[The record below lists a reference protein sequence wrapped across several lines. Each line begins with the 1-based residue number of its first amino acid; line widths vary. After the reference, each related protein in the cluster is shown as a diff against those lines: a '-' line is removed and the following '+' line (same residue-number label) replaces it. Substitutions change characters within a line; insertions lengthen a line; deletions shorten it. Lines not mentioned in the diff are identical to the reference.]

1 LKIQVCEGQNRPNGK
16 FIYEERSYSV
26 HLSNSICVVSSEPVG
41 RMAVYG
47 AVGSS
52 VNYLLQSLR
61 VLVWG
66 QHGRRAASC
75 RSLRTQ
81 VMPNPSVNLTRNSVP
96 HLPGSARYAHN
107 ALPGK
112 RVTLPRAGYLKR

>member
-1 LKIQVCEGQNRPNGK
+1 VKIQVCEGQNLPNGK
-16 FIYEERSYSV
+16 FIYKEHLYSV
-26 HLSNSICVVSSEPVG
+26 HLSNSIRVAAKRPVR

-47 AVGSS
+47 AVATSM
-52 VNYLLQSLR
+52 NYLPQSLR

-81 VMPNPSVNLTRNSVP
+81 
-96 HLPGSARYAHN
+96 
-107 ALPGK
+107 
-112 RVTLPRAGYLKR
+112 